1 MNKSFLKFIT
11 DFGPLLIF
19 FTIYYKSGNSLKAAI
34 PPLIISTLIAVAIM
48 YFVEKK
54 VPFVPLIGA
63 VVISLFG
70 GLTLYFNNPIFIY
83 MKPTIV
89 NIIFAAILIIS
100 KTYFNKNFLKLFLQ
114 TAFQLNEEGWNK
126 LNFRWAYFFIFL
138 AILNEIVW
146 RTQPETTWV
155 NFKVWGMLPI
165 TIIFTAMQLPLINKY
180 KGQRQYAPNFKVYPR
195 ALWLS
200 SPNYFIQDC

>member
-19 FTIYYKSGNSLKAAI
+19 FTIYYKSGNNLSTAI

-54 VPFVPLIGA
+54 IPYVPLIGA
-63 VVISLFG
+63 IVISLFG
-70 GLTLYFNNPIFIY
+70 GLTLYFDNPIFIY

-89 NIIFAAILIIS
+89 NIIFAVILIVSNI
-100 KTYFNKNFLKLFLQ
+100 YFNKNFLKLFLQ
-114 TAFQLNEEGWNK
+114 TAFQLNDEGWKK

-146 RTQPETTWV
+146 RTQPEATWV

-165 TIIFTAMQLPLINKY
+165 TIIFTVMQMPLINKY
-180 KGQRQYAPNFKVYPR
+180 K
-195 ALWLS
+195 L
-200 SPNYFIQDC
+200 

>member
-19 FTIYYKSGNSLKAAI
+19 FTIYYKSGNNLKIAI
-34 PPLIISTLIAVAIM
+34 PPLIISTIIAVGII

-54 VPFVPLIGA
+54 IPFVPLIGG
-63 VVISLFG
+63 VIITIFG
-70 GLTLYFNNPIFIY
+70 GLTLYFNNPVFIY

-89 NIIFAAILIIS
+89 NILFAVILIVS
-100 KTYFNKNFLKLFLQ
+100 KSLYQKNFLKFFLQ
-114 TAFQLNEEGWNK
+114 TAFQLNDIGWDK

-138 AILNEIVW
+138 ALLNEVVW

-155 NFKVWGMLPI
+155 NFKVWGILPI
-165 TIIFTAMQLPLINKY
+165 TVIFTAFQIPLINKY
-180 KGQRQYAPNFKVYPR
+180 K
-195 ALWLS
+195 
-200 SPNYFIQDC
+200 I

>member
-1 MNKSFLKFIT
+1 MNKSFLKFVT

-19 FTIYYKSGNSLKAAI
+19 FTIYYKSGNNLSAAI

-48 YFVEKK
+48 YLIEKK
-54 VPFVPLIGA
+54 IPYVPLIGA

-89 NIIFAAILIIS
+89 NLIFAAILLIS
-100 KTYFNKNFLKLFLQ
+100 NLHFNKNYLKLFLQ
-114 TAFQLNEEGWNK
+114 TAFQLNDEGWKK

-138 AILNEIVW
+138 AILNELVW

-180 KGQRQYAPNFKVYPR
+180 K
-195 ALWLS
+195 L
-200 SPNYFIQDC
+200 